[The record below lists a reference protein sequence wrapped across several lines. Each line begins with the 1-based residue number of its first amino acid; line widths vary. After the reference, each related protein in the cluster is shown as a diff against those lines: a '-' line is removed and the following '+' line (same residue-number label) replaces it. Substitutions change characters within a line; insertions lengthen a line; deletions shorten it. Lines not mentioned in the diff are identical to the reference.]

1 MDSKKEIV
9 FIVNPI
15 SGTHSKEFILH
26 QIEKRLDHSLYNYT
40 IRKTEYAGHAI
51 EIARQAAEEKKDIV
65 VAIGGDGTINE
76 IGRSLIHTD
85 TAMGII
91 PCGSVN

>member
-40 IRKTEYAGHAI
+40 IRKTKYCVLEMLESPLAI
-51 EIARQAAEEKKDIV
+51 ITGQSDIM
-65 VAIGGDGTINE
+65 ID
-76 IGRSLIHTD
+76 D
-85 TAMGII
+85 T
-91 PCGSVN
+91 CK

>member
-1 MDSKKEIV
+1 M
-9 FIVNPI
+9 
-15 SGTHSKEFILH
+15 H

-91 PCGSVN
+91 LADRATDWQDICTFLWKHAELLMS